1 MQSIYLYDADFHTP
15 KETEQ
20 KEIRSLQNSHIL
32 KCWFKRFIITFV
44 IISIII
50 VFQLIARQTIPNM
63 FGQRDTLE
71 RLLIYGISAFVGI
84 NFLSFLQLF
93 FRTRI
98 IFNIKKANV
107 TKLTVKKKIVVDEIM
122 KYMNIRIKYKYLVCE
137 LPDGTFV
144 MDRIWVHGSTSFS
157 CIKEGQTIYVER
169 IHNVGHYQY
178 YYIA

>member
-1 MQSIYLYDADFHTP
+1 MESLYLYDADFHTP
-15 KETEQ
+15 TETER
-20 KEIRSLQNSHIL
+20 KEIRALQNRHMY
-32 KCWFKRFIITFV
+32 KCWFKRLLITFV
-44 IISIII
+44 IVGII
-50 VFQLIARQTIPNM
+50 VAFQLIARQTIPNM
-63 FGQRDTLE
+63 FGKHDTVE

-84 NFLSFLQLF
+84 NILSFLQLLF
-93 FRTRI
+93 KTRV

-137 LPDGTFV
+137 LPDGTFI
-144 MDRIWVHGSTSFS
+144 MDRVWVHGPIAFS

-169 IHNVGHYQY
+169 THDVGHYQY